1 MSLRINY
8 MLKVYDA
15 KLVEIKKALE
25 SANIKIH
32 SILEAHREE
41 VENIAEEKRHK
52 KYPFKR
58 GIFYF

>member
-1 MSLRINY
+1 MPLRINY

-52 KYPFKR
+52 KIPL
-58 GIFYF
+58 

>member
-1 MSLRINY
+1 MPVRINY

-25 SANIKIH
+25 SANIKVH

-41 VENIAEEKRHK
+41 VEKIAEEKEA
-52 KYPFKR
+52 
-58 GIFYF
+58 